1 MQILAEE
8 ITPTLKRLKEERS
21 SYLEFQ
27 KVTREV
33 EQLSRFSIAYQFVQ
47 DEVKM
52 AEACVSMED
61 PRISR
66 GTRPTSYAK
75 EIGYASLVYF
85 TMNIVIKAN
94 QKFG

>member
-1 MQILAEE
+1 MLLDAFFVMQILAEE
-8 ITPTLKRLKEERS
+8 ITPTLKRLKDERS

-52 AEACVSMED
+52 SDHKRVIAYQ
-61 PRISR
+61 RRGISNKTQR
-66 GTRPTSYAK
+66 N
-75 EIGYASLVYF
+75 IQGY
-85 TMNIVIKAN
+85 
-94 QKFG
+94 